1 MQASAY
7 DAVDELSRI
16 AARLHADSGAPAALP
31 ALFALTD
38 PDRTPDVVAFAKSLP
53 EGAGLIL
60 RHFGQPRPRM
70 ASMDIAAVATARK
83 LVYLIGADPDLAA
96 VVSAQGVH
104 WPERMPKEASSYKR
118 HQPARLMTMAAH
130 SLDGLTAAKEAK
142 ADAVILGPVFETK
155 SASGH
160 APLGVERFTE
170 LVAAVDLP
178 VYALGG
184 ITARNAHEL
193 ADTGACGI
201 AGIEAFAGKI

>member
-16 AARLHADSGAPAALP
+16 ASKMHEDSGAPARLP
-31 ALFALTD
+31 ALLALTD

-53 EGAGLIL
+53 EGAGIIL

-70 ASMDIAAVATARK
+70 ASMDIAAIASARK

-96 VVSAQGVH
+96 VVGAQGVH
-104 WPERMPKEASSYKR
+104 WPERMPNEAASYKR

-130 SLDGLTAAKEAK
+130 GPDGLAAAKEAN
-142 ADAVILGPVFETK
+142 ADAVILGPVFE
-155 SASGH
+155 SRSPSGH
-160 APLGVERFTE
+160 PPLGVKRFAE
-170 LVAAVDLP
+170 LVASIDLP

-184 ITARNAHEL
+184 ITAQNAREL
-193 ADTGACGI
+193 ADTGACGLS
-201 AGIEAFAGKI
+201 GIGVFAG

>member
-16 AARLHADSGAPAALP
+16 AARLHEDSGASARLP

-38 PDRTPDVVAFAKSLP
+38 PDRTPDVVAFAKGLP
-53 EGAGLIL
+53 DGAGIIL

-70 ASMDIAAVATARK
+70 ASMDLAGVASAKK

-96 VVSAQGVH
+96 VVGAQGVH
-104 WPERMPKEASSYKR
+104 WPERMPKEAASYKR

-130 SLDGLTAAKEAK
+130 GAEGLAAAREAK
-142 ADAVILGPVFETK
+142 ADAVLLGPVFATQ
-155 SASGH
+155 SPGSG
-160 APLGVERFTE
+160 APLGVERFAE
-170 LVAAVDLP
+170 LVASVDLP

-184 ITARNAHEL
+184 VTAQNAREL
-193 ADTGACGI
+193 ADTGACGV
-201 AGIEAFAGKI
+201 AGIGVFAA

>member
-16 AARLHADSGAPAALP
+16 ASKMHEDSGAPALLP

-53 EGAGLIL
+53 EGAGLVL

-70 ASMDIAAVATARK
+70 ASMDVAAVAAAKK
-83 LVYLIGADPDLAA
+83 LIYLIGADPDLAA
-96 VVSAQGVH
+96 VVGAQGVH

-130 SLDGLTAAKEAK
+130 GPEGLAAAKEAK
-142 ADAVILGPVFETK
+142 ADAVILGPVFESK
-155 SASGH
+155 SPSAH
-160 APLGVERFTE
+160 EPLGVERFAD
-170 LVAAVDLP
+170 LVASIDLP

-184 ITARNAHEL
+184 IVSENAREL
-193 ADTGACGI
+193 LDTGACGI
-201 AGIEAFAGKI
+201 AGIGVFAR

>member
-16 AARLHADSGAPAALP
+16 AARLHADSGAPSTLP

-38 PDRTPDVVAFAKSLP
+38 PDRTPDVVSFAKTLP

-60 RHFGQPRPRM
+60 RHFGQPKPRM
-70 ASMDIAAVATARK
+70 ASMDLASIASAKK
-83 LVYLIGADPDLAA
+83 LIYLIGADPDLAA
-96 VVSAQGVH
+96 VVGAKGVH

-130 SLDGLTAAKEAK
+130 GPEGLAAAKDAK
-142 ADAVILGPVFETK
+142 ADAVILGPVFK
-155 SASGH
+155 SKSPSAG
-160 APLGVERFTE
+160 APLGVKRFTE
-170 LVAAVDLP
+170 LVASVDLP

-184 ITARNAHEL
+184 ITPENAREL
-193 ADTGACGI
+193 EDSGACGI
-201 AGIEAFAGKI
+201 AGIGVFGG

>member
-16 AARLHADSGAPAALP
+16 AARLHETSGAPALLP

-38 PDRTPDVVAFAKSLP
+38 PDRTPDVVAFAKGLP

-70 ASMDIAAVATARK
+70 ASMDLASVAAARK
-83 LVYLIGADPDLAA
+83 LIYLIGADPDLAA
-96 VVSAQGVH
+96 VVGAAGVH

-118 HQPARLMTMAAH
+118 HQPQRLMTMAAH
-130 SLDGLTAAKEAK
+130 GADGLAAAKEAK
-142 ADAVILGPVFETK
+142 ADAVILGPVFA
-155 SASGH
+155 SASASAGQ
-160 APLGVERFTE
+160 PLGVARFTE
-170 LVAAVDLP
+170 LVASIDLP
-178 VYALGG
+178 IYALGG
-184 ITARNAHEL
+184 ITAENAREL

-201 AGIEAFAGKI
+201 AGIGVFAG